1 MDAKTTKEER
11 YLRAKERITEL
22 KEFYIH
28 LSVYVIVNLFLSI
41 TQIVD
46 GVTENKTFTEIFS
59 DMGIYGVWLMW
70 GIGVCFH
77 ALKVFGSQALLGK
90 NWEENKLKEI
100 MEKDKSNQQ

>member
-1 MDAKTTKEER
+1 MNSVTKEER

-28 LSVYVIVNLFLSI
+28 LIVYVVVNLFLSI
-41 TQIVD
+41 TQIID
-46 GVTENKTFTEIFS
+46 GITEDKSVTEIFS

-77 ALKVFGSQALLGK
+77 ALNVFGSQTLLGE
-90 NWEENKLKEI
+90 NWEERKIKEL
-100 MEKDKSNQQ
+100 MDQNKSN